1 MAAPVIHVW
10 CDDPADGPT
19 NMAAD
24 EVLAGESL
32 RRGALL
38 VRLYGWETTTISLG
52 AFQKHEDALAAAE
65 IEGLPLVRR
74 PSGGGAIVHGSDLT
88 YAAAVPKTHPW
99 GSSPQ
104 ALYDALHEAL
114 VRSLAGCGVDATL
127 WRPSQPVSVHA
138 NDESFFCFDRRA
150 SGDVIFRPAHTA
162 EPASSAAQAGR
173 GHKIM
178 GSAQRRLEGAVLQH
192 GSLLLRRN
200 TDVGG
205 RAAHPGIA
213 DLAVAELVGAAA
225 LPGTGQLVDHWL
237 ALLAAES
244 RADVVRESGVFRVL
258 RSHEVAEQAA
268 RFREPRWT
276 ARR

>member
-1 MAAPVIHVW
+1 MATPVIHVW
-10 CDDPADGPT
+10 HDEPADGPT
-19 NMAAD
+19 NMGAD

-38 VRLYGWETTTISLG
+38 VRLYSWESTTISLG

-65 IEGLPLVRR
+65 IDGLSLVRR

-114 VRSLAGCGVDATL
+114 VQALAACGVDAAL
-127 WRPSQPVSVHA
+127 WRPSQPTSVDA
-138 NDESFFCFDRRA
+138 DDESFFCFDRRA
-150 SGDVIFRPAHTA
+150 SGDVIVRP
-162 EPASSAAQAGR
+162 EPASPAGQASR

-205 RAAHPGIA
+205 RAAHPGVA
-213 DLAVAELVGAAA
+213 DLAEAAAA
-225 LPGTGQLVDHWL
+225 LPSSGQFVDRWL
-237 ALLAAES
+237 ALVASGAQAEIAREAGGFRGP
-244 RADVVRESGVFRVL
+244 RAS
-258 RSHEVAEQAA
+258 EVAGHAA
-268 RFREPRWT
+268 RFREPHWT